1 MPALSEAKIRASRPK
16 ERAYKVFDQR
26 GLFMLVTPTGGRL
39 WRFRY
44 RLGGVE
50 KLLTLGA
57 YPDVPLRRAR
67 EKREDARKLVADG
80 IDPSAKRQ
88 AERATQ
94 VETFEAIAKEWLEL
108 QSKMLAAETMEILG
122 TRLQSFLYPY
132 VGSRPIASITAQELL
147 AALRRIEARGKHETA
162 HRVRSLA
169 GRVFRYAVATGRAQ
183 HDVAADLKDALAPVK
198 SRNFASVTEPARVG
212 ELLRAIDGY
221 TGQPITAMALKLAPL
236 VFVRPG
242 ELRGAEWAEFDL
254 EGAEWRI
261 PAARMKM
268 GEQHIVPLS
277 RQAVAILRE
286 LHILTGSGRYV
297 FPSLLSAERPMSD
310 NTINAALRRL
320 GYTSDEQTGHGFRS
334 MASTLLNEQ
343 GFAPDVIELQLAHVE
358 RNKVRAA
365 YNRAQRLTERR
376 SMMQAWADLLEVLRT
391 AGTPRSSIEEH
402 VRPIRGV
409 VATSK

>member
-16 ERAYKVFDQR
+16 ERAYKVFDER

-44 RLGGVE
+44 RMGGVE
-50 KLLTLGA
+50 KLLSLGA
-57 YPDVPLRRAR
+57 YPDVPLKRAR

-108 QSKMLAAETMEILG
+108 QRKSLAAETMDILG
-122 TRLQSFLYPY
+122 TRLKSFLYPY

-169 GRVFRYAVATGRAQ
+169 GRVFRDAVATGRAQ

-221 TGQPITAMALKLAPL
+221 SGQPITALALKLAPL
-236 VFVRPG
+236 VFVRTG

-320 GYTSDEQTGHGFRS
+320 GYGSDEQTGHGFRS

-343 GFAPDVIELQLAHVE
+343 GFPPDVIELQLAHVE

-365 YNRAQRLTERR
+365 YNRAQRLPERR
-376 SMMQAWADLLEVLRT
+376 KMMQSWADYIDSLK
-391 AGTPRSSIEEH
+391 TPS
-402 VRPIRGV
+402 
-409 VATSK
+409 

>member
-1 MPALSEAKIRASRPK
+1 MPVLSEAKIRACRPK
-16 ERAYKVFDQR
+16 ERAYKVFDER
-26 GLFMLVTPTGGRL
+26 GLFLLVTPTGGRL

-57 YPDVPLRRAR
+57 YPDVPLKRAR

-88 AERATQ
+88 AERATHA
-94 VETFEAIAKEWLEL
+94 ETFEAIAKEWLDL
-108 QSKMLAAETMEILG
+108 QSKSLAAETIDILG
-122 TRLQSFLYPY
+122 TRLKSFLYPY
-132 VGSRPIASITAQELL
+132 VGSRPVASITAQELL

-169 GRVFRYAVATGRAQ
+169 GRVFRYAVATVRAQ

-242 ELRGAEWAEFDL
+242 ELRGAKWSEFDL
-254 EGAEWRI
+254 DGAEWRI

-277 RQAVAILRE
+277 RQAVAIVRE
-286 LHILTGSGRYV
+286 LHALTGSGCYV

-320 GYTSDEQTGHGFRS
+320 GYGSDEQTGHGFRS

-343 GFAPDVIELQLAHVE
+343 GFPPDVIELQLAHSE

-365 YNRAQRLTERR
+365 YNRAQRIPDRR
-376 SMMQAWADLLEVLRT
+376 RMMQAWADYLDLLRDAVITRDPSGSEVARLS
-391 AGTPRSSIEEH
+391 AH
-402 VRPIRGV
+402 
-409 VATSK
+409 

>member
-1 MPALSEAKIRASRPK
+1 M
-16 ERAYKVFDQR
+16 F
-26 GLFMLVTPTGGRL
+26 VTPTGGRL

-44 RLGGVE
+44 RMGGVE
-50 KLLTLGA
+50 KLLSRGA
-57 YPDVPLRRAR
+57 YPDVPLKRAR

-108 QSKMLAAETMEILG
+108 QSKSLAAETMDLLG
-122 TRLQSFLYPY
+122 PRLKSFLYPY

-198 SRNFASVTEPARVG
+198 SRNFASVTEPTRVG

-221 TGQPITAMALKLAPL
+221 SGQPITALALKLAPL

-242 ELRGAEWAEFDL
+242 ELRGAEWSEFDL
-254 EGAEWRI
+254 EEAEWRI

-268 GEQHIVPLS
+268 GE
-277 RQAVAILRE
+277 
-286 LHILTGSGRYV
+286 
-297 FPSLLSAERPMSD
+297 
-310 NTINAALRRL
+310 
-320 GYTSDEQTGHGFRS
+320 
-334 MASTLLNEQ
+334 
-343 GFAPDVIELQLAHVE
+343 
-358 RNKVRAA
+358 
-365 YNRAQRLTERR
+365 
-376 SMMQAWADLLEVLRT
+376 
-391 AGTPRSSIEEH
+391 
-402 VRPIRGV
+402 
-409 VATSK
+409 

>member
-1 MPALSEAKIRASRPK
+1 MNVSKIR
-16 ERAYKVFDQR
+16 F
-26 GLFMLVTPTGGRL
+26 
-39 WRFRY
+39 
-44 RLGGVE
+44 LGGVE
-50 KLLTLGA
+50 KLLSLGA
-57 YPDVPLRRAR
+57 YPDVPLKRAR

-108 QSKMLAAETMEILG
+108 QSKSLAVETMEILG
-122 TRLQSFLYPY
+122 TRLKSFLYPY

-169 GRVFRYAVATGRAQ
+169 GRVLRYAVATGRAQ
-183 HDVAADLKDALAPVK
+183 HDVAADLKGALAPVK

-221 TGQPITAMALKLAPL
+221 SGQPITALALKLAPL

-242 ELRGAEWAEFDL
+242 EFRGAEWSEFDL

-320 GYTSDEQTGHGFRS
+320 GYGSDEQTGHGFRS

-343 GFAPDVIELQLAHVE
+343 GFPPDVIELQLAHGE

-365 YNRAQRLTERR
+365 YNRAQRLGERR
-376 SMMQAWADLLEVLRT
+376 KMMQEWGNFLDVLR
-391 AGTPRSSIEEH
+391 
-402 VRPIRGV
+402 
-409 VATSK
+409 ATSMSVNPRER

>member
-16 ERAYKVFDQR
+16 ERAYKVFDER

-44 RLGGVE
+44 RMGGVE

-57 YPDVPLRRAR
+57 YPDVPLKRAR

-94 VETFEAIAKEWLEL
+94 VETFEAIAKEWLDL
-108 QSKMLAAETMEILG
+108 QSKSLAVETMDILG
-122 TRLQSFLYPY
+122 TRLKSFLYPY

-221 TGQPITAMALKLAPL
+221 TGQPVTAMALKLAPL

-242 ELRGAEWAEFDL
+242 ELRGAEWSEFDL

-277 RQAVAILRE
+277 RQAVAIVRE
-286 LHILTGSGRYV
+286 LHALTGRGRYV

-310 NTINAALRRL
+310 NTINASLRRL

-343 GFAPDVIELQLAHVE
+343 GFPPDVIELQLAHAE

-365 YNRAQRLTERR
+365 YNRAQRLEERR
-376 SMMQAWADLLEVLRT
+376 KMMQAWADYLDGLKPASSNVVPIYRPQPT
-391 AGTPRSSIEEH
+391 A
-402 VRPIRGV
+402 
-409 VATSK
+409 